1 MYIHVYVCI
10 RVCVYGTD
18 RCVPVCICVSVG
30 VCVCVQFVCHLF
42 LTRGAQKSSSQ
53 DARRPPSAPA
63 GAQGLRAK
71 AEGTEY
77 MYGLYIRSL

>member
-1 MYIHVYVCI
+1 MCMCI
-10 RVCVYGTD
+10 RT
-18 RCVPVCICVSVG
+18 
-30 VCVCVQFVCHLF
+30 CVCLCVHFVCHLF

-71 AEGTEY
+71 TEGTEY
-77 MYGLYIRSL
+77 MYGLYTRSLYLCMYLFIHRPTASYRPLAS

>member
-1 MYIHVYVCI
+1 MCTCMCICI
-10 RVCVYGTD
+10 R
-18 RCVPVCICVSVG
+18 RC

-42 LTRGAQKSSSQ
+42 LTRGARTSSSQ
-53 DARRPPSAPA
+53 DARRPLSAPA

-77 MYGLYIRSL
+77 MYGLYIYIRSLY

>member
-1 MYIHVYVCI
+1 MCTCMCICI
-10 RVCVYGTD
+10 R
-18 RCVPVCICVSVG
+18 RC

-53 DARRPPSAPA
+53 DARRPPSALA
-63 GAQGLRAK
+63 GAQGLRTK